1 MGDVGKN
8 PGGRPRRT
16 DLYRKINFNC
26 TASADAAISY
36 VLGNAHLSTL
46 PDGSQMP
53 VCTCRGDAIVMC
65 IEQVADMMRRQ
76 QHNGERIPWAKK

>member
-1 MGDVGKN
+1 MEPTSKN

-26 TASADAAISY
+26 TASADANISY
-36 VLGNAHLSTL
+36 VLGNSHESGL
-46 PDGSQMP
+46 PM
-53 VCTCRGDAIVMC
+53 CTCRGDAIVLC

-76 QHNGERIPWAKK
+76 QRTGEQIPWAKK